1 MNETEL
7 NTLRGR
13 FTDSLQKLY
22 DTEVIATLMEFC
34 QGEIRV
40 LLYLYANRGKDIY
53 PFELSDALFVS
64 RQRITAV
71 LSALRKKKYVSM
83 VISEEDRR
91 RMKVMLTGPGEQY
104 IEGKQESAVANI
116 DSLIGALGVKNT
128 AELTRIIG
136 LITGI
141 MTKNKSE
148 SV

>member
-7 NTLRGR
+7 NTLRDR

-22 DTEVIATLMEFC
+22 DTEVIAALMEFC

-91 RMKVMLTGPGEQY
+91 KMKVMLTGPGEQY

-116 DSLIGALGVKNT
+116 DSLISALGGKNI

-141 MTKNKSE
+141 MTKNRNE